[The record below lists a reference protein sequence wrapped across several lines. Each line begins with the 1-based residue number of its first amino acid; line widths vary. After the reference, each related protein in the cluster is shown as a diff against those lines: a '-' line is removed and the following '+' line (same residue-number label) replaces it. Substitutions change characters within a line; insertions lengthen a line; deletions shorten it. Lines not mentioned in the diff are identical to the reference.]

1 MKRAFLFVVV
11 GALFF
16 LSAFA
21 SNRGAGAARAQT
33 AGVVHYSMEYTLD
46 RMDDGALSVD
56 FRNIKGFDDIWL
68 ECVAEDR
75 ASAKVLTRL
84 GLTPGSGTDA
94 SAPPRMTVILPG
106 FISANPAVIIRFRNG
121 IDGPIAFYLK
131 FDPTATPRRG
141 RIYLGNVFDD
151 ALVMSVPKCPPG
163 CWLAQVVQP
172 DPPPCIASKCC
183 NNGGVTYNL
192 TLCTI
197 TCHNGDCD

>member
-1 MKRAFLFVVV
+1 MRKAFLFIAV
-11 GALFF
+11 GVSLALSG
-16 LSAFA
+16 LSFGPVAPA
-21 SNRGAGAARAQT
+21 PHAQIT
-33 AGVVHYSMEYTLD
+33 EQVHYSMEYTLD

-94 SAPPRMTVILPG
+94 SAPPRMTVVLPG

-141 RIYLGNVFDD
+141 RIYLGNVLDD